1 MTMSASTRIIVFVI
15 LAAIVAPLV
24 VPVMMSVSDT
34 PFMTFP
40 PQGFTLRWYEKVI
53 VNPEVQHSL
62 WVSIRLAAVSALGA
76 LVVGIPCAI
85 GLVRHTPPGRQIV
98 LALVLSPL
106 IVPLLVSGLALLQFF
121 SLAGNRWTFFQL
133 AVGHIV
139 ICLPY
144 VVRNVSSSLLL
155 SNPDLENAARILGA
169 DRWTTFR
176 RVTWHQIRPGIISG
190 AIFAFIVSFDDFP
203 ISMWLADA
211 REFPLPLF
219 LEVAI
224 ARFFDPSIAA
234 LSTLMI
240 VLALV
245 MIIIMEALL
254 GIKVR
259 RFAG

>member
-1 MTMSASTRIIVFVI
+1 MSNLTRAAVLVI
-15 LAAIVAPLV
+15 LFVIVAPLA

-40 PQGFTLRWYEKVI
+40 PQGFTLRWYWKVLAE
-53 VNPEVQHSL
+53 PEVQQSL
-62 WVSIRLAAVSALGA
+62 WVSIRLAAAAAIGSLI
-76 LVVGIPCAI
+76 LGIPCAI
-85 GLVRHTPPGRQIV
+85 GLVRYRVPGRNAI
-98 LALVLSPL
+98 LGLVLSPL
-106 IVPLLVSGLALLQFF
+106 IVPLLVTGLALLQFF

-133 AVGHIV
+133 AMGHIV

-144 VVRNVSSSLLL
+144 VVRNVSNSLLL
-155 SNPDLENAARILGA
+155 ANPDLESAARIMGA

-176 RVTWHQIRPGIISG
+176 RVTWHQIRPGITSG

-224 ARFFDPSIAA
+224 QRFFDPSIAA

-240 VLALV
+240 LLALV
-245 MIIIMEALL
+245 MIGVMEALL